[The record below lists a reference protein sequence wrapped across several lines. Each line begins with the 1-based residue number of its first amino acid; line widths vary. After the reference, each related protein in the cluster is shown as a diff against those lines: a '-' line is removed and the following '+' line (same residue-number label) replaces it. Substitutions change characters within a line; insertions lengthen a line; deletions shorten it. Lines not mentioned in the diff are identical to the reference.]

1 MRILAGATTALRR
14 IVDLSLV
21 ILVLVVLLGV
31 VLGKGAPVVGRQ
43 SIVIGGGSMEPTIGL
58 GAAIVVRPVAAADLA
73 VGDIVSMQ
81 VGPASTTFTHRI
93 VAVVDRPDGR
103 WIRTKGD
110 ANAEPDPTLVAASEV
125 IGRVELTIPLA
136 GYLLAVLS
144 LPMGVMFVIGL
155 AATLLAI
162 AWLLESLEPEP
173 GPARRTAGTGTGALG
188 SIEPAPHALTSTVP
202 PDRAAIDP
210 VLMSGEPIAARPAAP
225 AAPARSG
232 PPPASPSSGKPAGGS
247 PGRGSTN
254 RGTGSRRTFPAS
266 LFAPSVSVPGAASV
280 ARPTV
285 RVQLERSREVRQQRA
300 RWLMGHGPDRRAV
313 D

>member
-31 VLGKGAPVVGRQ
+31 VLGKGAPLVGRQ

-58 GAAIVVRPVAAADLA
+58 GAAIVVRPVAAADLV
-73 VGDIVSMQ
+73 VGDVVSMQ

-93 VAVVDRPDGR
+93 VDVVDRADGR

-110 ANAEPDPTLVAASEV
+110 ANAEPDPTLVAATEV
-125 IGRVELTIPLA
+125 IGRVELAIPLA
-136 GYLLAVLS
+136 GYLLALLS

-173 GPARRTAGTGTGALG
+173 RPARSAAGTGA
-188 SIEPAPHALTSTVP
+188 IEPEPLAPASSVSP
-202 PDRAAIDP
+202 ARAAIDP
-210 VLMSGEPIAARPAAP
+210 VLMSGEPIAVRPAAP
-225 AAPARSG
+225 VRSAQ
-232 PPPASPSSGKPAGGS
+232 PPPSTSGGKPAGRS
-247 PGRGSTN
+247 PGRGPTN
-254 RGTGSRRTFPAS
+254 RGTSPRRTFPAS
-266 LFAPSVSVPGAASV
+266 LFAPSVAVSGVASA

-285 RVQLERSREVRQQRA
+285 RVQLERSREVRRQRA
-300 RWLMGHGPDRRAV
+300 RWLTGHGPERRAV